1 MLVVFNI
8 IFFTRFVTLTCT
20 LRDIWCFTFEY
31 LRMCNK
37 PFYEIAYQ
45 ISTKAPSEIENHLI
59 PYNFNSKAWKGDNL
73 GQVEFLMEFEA
84 I

>member
-8 IFFTRFVTLTCT
+8 IFFARFVTLTY
-20 LRDIWCFTFEY
+20 TFEY

-37 PFYEIAYQ
+37 PFYETAYQ
-45 ISTKAPSEIENHLI
+45 VSKKAPSEIENHLI

-73 GQVEFLMEFEA
+73 RQVEFLMEFEA